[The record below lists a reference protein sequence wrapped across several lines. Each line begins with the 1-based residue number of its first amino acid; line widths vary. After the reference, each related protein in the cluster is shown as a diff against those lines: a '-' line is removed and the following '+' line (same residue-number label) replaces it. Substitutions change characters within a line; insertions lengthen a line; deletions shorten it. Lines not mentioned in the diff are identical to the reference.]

1 MKKRFYILVF
11 SALLLCQPLMGQ
23 LKEVTD
29 SEGNVYRVYVP
40 QITYPVITLPEIQK
54 MTIQEIQA
62 LSPEVCY
69 ATVQK
74 FTIREM
80 NIIEPIKL
88 VYMVSKLSAQ
98 ELRTISPEKL
108 KVMITRPSQTELLIL
123 KPETIAI
130 VITQLQE
137 RDLDEVLKKIA
148 PSGYWYKEQAVFY
161 DAWKKKDVTVIAKLV
176 KEARVEQPEFFTAW
190 GNYQNFADI
199 NFNRSEPFRY
209 RQVLITEIEYNWQE
223 KFKPNDRIILT
234 IDFGLGSREIQ
245 ALQEMIKENR
255 DKIKLVILP
264 WGGQQV
270 NNYDNKNISTYKE
283 VGEWGDRLFYTVKE
297 VAPEIPVYL
306 TVCWVDNTMKEWM
319 AAFKAPYDGIA
330 LWNITNTYK
339 APLQKIYDRLK
350 GYNKNIILSG
360 IFECSPDTHWIPFDV
375 ARQLTLSNYQ
385 RAKEAGFKGVIL
397 MTNTR
402 D

>member
-1 MKKRFYILVF
+1 MV
-11 SALLLCQPLMGQ
+11 APLMGQ

-54 MTIQEIQA
+54 MTIKEIQA

-108 KVMITRPSQTELLIL
+108 KVMITRPSQTELLML
-123 KPETIAI
+123 KPETVAI

-199 NFNRSEPFRY
+199 NWDRKESGFTI
-209 RQVLITEIEYNWQE
+209 RQVLVSSIDYNWKE
-223 KFKPNDRIILT
+223 KFKLNEKIILT
-234 IDFGLGSREIQ
+234 IDFSLDSREVQ
-245 ALQEMIKENR
+245 ALQEMIKLNK
-255 DKIKLVILP
+255 DKIVMVILP
-264 WGGQQV
+264 WASGTKG
-270 NNYDNKNISTYKE
+270 NNYDNKDISTYVEIGK
-283 VGEWGDRLFYTVKE
+283 WGDRLFYAVKE

-306 TVCWVDNTMKEWM
+306 TVCVTPTMDAWVQ
-319 AAFKAPYDGIA
+319 AFKAKYDGIH
-330 LWNITNTYK
+330 LWNITNTFK
-339 APLQKIYDRLK
+339 APLKKVYNMLSE
-350 GYNKNIILSG
+350 YNKNIVLSV
-360 IFECSPDTHWIPFDV
+360 FECSPDTYWIPFDE
-375 ARQLTLSNYQ
+375 AKALTLNNYQ
-385 RAKEAGFKGVIL
+385 RAKEAGFNGVIL
-397 MTNTR
+397 MSNVR